1 MKIALVSGAVGLL
14 ILSAVLW
21 LFVLQPEQ
29 QDDAQQAEM
38 WLAYGIELFERK
50 EYEEALKDLQN
61 VPAGSAQEGKAR
73 YYQGSAHL
81 MLKDYES
88 AADYLQQA
96 LVLDTQN
103 AGTLYALGVI
113 YFKLGNTNL
122 AKSYFASVL
131 EINPDDEQ
139 AKGLMDIM
147 AGLERQSVAESE
159 GEDTTESQ

>member
-1 MKIALVSGAVGLL
+1 MKIKLLTGAGVVLL
-14 ILSAVLW
+14 LSAAFW
-21 LFVLQPEQ
+21 FFVQQPEQ
-29 QDDAQQAEM
+29 QNDAQQAEM
-38 WLAYGIELFERK
+38 WLAYGIELYDRK

-159 GEDTTESQ
+159 GENTSDSQ